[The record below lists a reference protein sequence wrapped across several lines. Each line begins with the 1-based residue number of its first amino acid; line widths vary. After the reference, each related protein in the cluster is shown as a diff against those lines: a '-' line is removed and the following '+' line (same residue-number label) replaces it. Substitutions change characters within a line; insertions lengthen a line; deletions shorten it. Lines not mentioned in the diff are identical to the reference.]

1 MSFGISA
8 ILGTV
13 AAATG
18 LTSMGIGLVNA
29 SKSANAAAKS
39 ERESKL
45 LMAEAERKS
54 EIKFFEGLNVPLDPF
69 KAQQE
74 ANLVTTKTAID
85 ALREG
90 DQRALVGG
98 IGRVNMANNQQSE
111 QNRNA
116 MSEALYAN
124 NKFKAEKAQLQNENL
139 VDINVG
145 QAQNASA
152 RRVDQMRQKNFAMQQ
167 AVSGMGTALKAGNQ
181 LVPLFGKNK
190 LDRNVAKAY
199 DNLSQE
205 QLISFQQEG
214 LNEYQIKEKLTDMFN
229 RNVLQEGMSAEE
241 LTKQMAM
248 LDGTNILP
256 GSFNPDTKAG
266 FNTEYKPN
274 DAYGSLMNAFGNTST
289 N

>member
-214 LNEYQIKEKLTDMFN
+214 LEKKINKRLKMI
-229 RNVLQEGMSAEE
+229 L
-241 LTKQMAM
+241 KQ
-248 LDGTNILP
+248 L
-256 GSFNPDTKAG
+256 
-266 FNTEYKPN
+266 
-274 DAYGSLMNAFGNTST
+274 
-289 N
+289 